1 MSYKYLIIE
10 FRYPDVQFD
19 EIRYNLEL
27 TFDEF
32 EIFDFV
38 INSLKNRNNGLI
50 ELEHELL
57 FLASDRHWDDI
68 DKEKSEFLLNEIRR
82 VGNNLYR
89 LFTTLGLYRD
99 NKLIYSFKDRPSS
112 EMLILQDL
120 DTLTIDDIKEKIY
133 M

>member
-19 EIRYNLEL
+19 EICYNLEL

-82 VGNNLYR
+82 VGSNLYR
-89 LFTTLGLYRD
+89 LFIALGLYKG
-99 NKLIYSFKDRPSS
+99 NKLVYSFKDRPSS

>member
-38 INSLKNRNNGLI
+38 IGSLKNR
-50 ELEHELL
+50 
-57 FLASDRHWDDI
+57 
-68 DKEKSEFLLNEIRR
+68 
-82 VGNNLYR
+82 
-89 LFTTLGLYRD
+89 
-99 NKLIYSFKDRPSS
+99 
-112 EMLILQDL
+112 
-120 DTLTIDDIKEKIY
+120 
-133 M
+133 